1 MPKEKIYTSCKR
13 CGGSGIANPGGLSP
27 VEDPCTECGG
37 TGKVA
42 GFDAID
48 LSSAD
53 DQAEVA
59 IAALDVKVN
68 ALQTDVTKCLRRL
81 KKIMDK
87 LEIGDE

>member
-1 MPKEKIYTSCKR
+1 MANLYTICRKCS
-13 CGGSGIANPGGLSP
+13 GSGIAVVGQGQ
-27 VEDPCTECGG
+27 VENPCTECDGAKYVPS
-37 TGKVA
+37 TEK
-42 GFDAID
+42 ID
-48 LSSAD
+48 LSTAD